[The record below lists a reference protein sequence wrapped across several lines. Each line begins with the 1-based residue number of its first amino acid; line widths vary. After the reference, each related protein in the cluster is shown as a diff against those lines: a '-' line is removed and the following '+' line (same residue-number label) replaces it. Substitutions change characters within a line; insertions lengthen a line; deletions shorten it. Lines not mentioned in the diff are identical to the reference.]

1 MDLVKP
7 GWLGLVVS
15 GVGQCHL
22 GAVPLNC
29 RACCLKTF
37 GIVLQQ
43 HVGERSWPCQQE
55 GGGGRNLSWPEAHL
69 DSPVF
74 LAACTLGAGAS
85 IPWEH
90 REVPSPGTSW
100 AGWAVSGIA
109 DQ

>member
-29 RACCLKTF
+29 RGCCLKTF
-37 GIVLQQ
+37 GYSLTVLQQ
-43 HVGERSWPCQQE
+43 HVGERNWSCQQE
-55 GGGGRNLSWPEAHL
+55 GGGSRDLSWPEAHL

-74 LAACTLGAGAS
+74 LVACRFGTGAS
-85 IPWEH
+85 IPWDQ
-90 REVPSPGTSW
+90 REIPFPGTP
-100 AGWAVSGIA
+100 
-109 DQ
+109 

>member
-37 GIVLQQ
+37 GYSFIVLQQ
-43 HVGERSWPCQQE
+43 HIGERSWPCQQE
-55 GGGGRNLSWPEAHL
+55 GGGGRNLSWPVAHL

-74 LAACTLGAGAS
+74 LAACRLGAGAS
-85 IPWEH
+85 VPWEQ
-90 REVPSPGTSW
+90 REVPFPGS
-100 AGWAVSGIA
+100 S
-109 DQ
+109 